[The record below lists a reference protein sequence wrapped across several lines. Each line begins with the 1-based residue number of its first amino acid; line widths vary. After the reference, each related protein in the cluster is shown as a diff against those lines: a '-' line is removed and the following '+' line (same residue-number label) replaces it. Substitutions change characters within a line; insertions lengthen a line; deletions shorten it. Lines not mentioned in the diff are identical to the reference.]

1 MKWSVAAAAPLSL
14 ISASRLF
21 LLLLLLVAIVSGCDQ
36 PPSTPEAERAQPVR
50 ALLLVTADAPV
61 SGQYAGRMESSKEVQ
76 VRARVEGILLRR
88 AYTAGQRV
96 EAGQLLFE
104 IDAAPFEVALNRS
117 RAQLANARAS
127 LSSAERRWR
136 RASELIQ
143 SNAISQRDRDD
154 AESGLEQA
162 RAAVQLAEAEVSA
175 AQINLSY
182 CKVKAPIAGITS
194 RELVSEGSLVGPNNS
209 LLTTI
214 TQLDPLWVNIS
225 LPDEMVLLLRRMLKD
240 GELSYDESQRAV
252 VIETAGNQLHPYAGH
267 IDFSDSAVDRLTG
280 TVQFRATV
288 ANPDGALLPG
298 QFVRVRLQGLYS
310 RDAIVLP
317 ERAVLQNAQGSY
329 VYVVNDKQRAE
340 VRQVKLGLQVRG
352 GYIVD
357 EGLSA
362 NERVVVDGLARIR
375 PGSLL
380 APELISA
387 SDGGESAA
395 RDVAAH
401 GLRVAR
407 ATRARA
413 GGMQ

>member
-1 MKWSVAAAAPLSL
+1 MKFPVLARRALQLRAVARFQL
-14 ISASRLF
+14 LF
-21 LLLLLLVAIVSGCDQ
+21 VALAGVLVACD
-36 PPSTPEAERAQPVR
+36 EAAVPAPVERAQAVKT
-50 ALLLVTADAPV
+50 LLLSPADVPV
-61 SGQYAGRMESSKEVQ
+61 SGHYAGRMESSKEVQ

-88 AYTAGQRV
+88 AYMAGQRV

-104 IDAAPFEVALNRS
+104 IDAAPFEVALSRS

-182 CKVKAPIAGITS
+182 CQVKAPIAGITS

-214 TQLDPLWVNIS
+214 TQLDPLWVNMS
-225 LPDEMVLLLRRMLKD
+225 LPDEMVLLLRRMIKE
-240 GELSYDESQRAV
+240 GELSYDESQKAV
-252 VIETAGNQLHPYAGH
+252 IIETAGNQQHPYAGH

-288 ANPDGALLPG
+288 ANPDGSLLPG

-310 RDAIVLP
+310 RDSLVLP
-317 ERAVLQNAQGSY
+317 ERAVLQNAHGSY
-329 VYVVNDKQRAE
+329 VYVVNGEQRAE
-340 VRQVKLGLQVRG
+340 VRQVGLGLEVEG
-352 GYIVD
+352 GYIV
-357 EGLSA
+357 ESGLQA
-362 NERVVVDGLARIR
+362 GEQVVVDGLVRVR
-375 PGSLL
+375 PGALL
-380 APELISA
+380 APELISLAYDYGPKPHFADAPRQRLLTTA
-387 SDGGESAA
+387 S
-395 RDVAAH
+395 
-401 GLRVAR
+401 
-407 ATRARA
+407 A
-413 GGMQ
+413 GAEVGQ